1 MCNVCVGLVKYTI
14 KANTTLLVRI
24 FDNLRWLL
32 TSNFLLGVVVSYS
45 LQERYLFRPDAL
57 FSVLSLW
64 WPTHRSIPNPIIHC
78 VETCHEYNWNS
89 VCDVG
94 NQSVQLYL
102 TILNYEHSPILLLF
116 CLFLR
121 FFYCILGLYRPL
133 YFCNRYSFVNR
144 IGVCVYCF
152 YSSIYLYCRSSST

>member
-1 MCNVCVGLVKYTI
+1 MLSKNTKTPLLDLDGYTNWGYVGMCNGCVGLVKYTI

-102 TILNYEHSPILLLF
+102 TILNYEHSPILLSVPYYTK
-116 CLFLR
+116 LR
-121 FFYCILGLYRPL
+121 TLTHPAICTLLY
-133 YFCNRYSFVNR
+133 
-144 IGVCVYCF
+144 
-152 YSSIYLYCRSSST
+152 